1 MLSEEKCFEEAFT
14 LARKALSIGEVP
26 VGCVLLYENVIIGRG
41 HNRVNFYKNA
51 CRHAEMEAF
60 DEAFLWC
67 KANCF
72 SFNDVFLKTTLF
84 VTCEP
89 CMMCAALI
97 CKMQLK
103 RVVYGCPNDRFGGFG
118 SVLDVKETFGHTF
131 PSEIVANYR
140 KDESVKLLQIFYES
154 GNPNAPEPKAKRKK
168 NTRAINKVLMDN
180 EAVLNSVPE
189 KDVLQCVSAMHDP
202 HHRCMNPPSP
212 LITKRERRP
221 SLCERAAS
229 GPVHYGRVRY
239 FCRERGHGYI
249 TPLDQ
254 NPAGEDIFVHI
265 SDVEGDYAP
274 HDGDEVT
281 YKLCPI
287 PPKFEK
293 MQAVHVVL
301 RNLVAG
307 VKHERWDQP
316 ISHPC
321 HTPDSHP

>member
-1 MLSEEKCFEEAFT
+1 MLGEEKYFEEAFT

-26 VGCVLLYENVIIGRG
+26 VGCVLVYENVIIGRG

-67 KANCF
+67 KTNCL
-72 SFNDVFLKTTLF
+72 SFDDVFLKTTLF

-97 CKMQLK
+97 CKMKLK

-131 PSEIVANYR
+131 PSEIVANCR
-140 KDESVKLLQIFYES
+140 KDESVELLQIFYEN
-154 GNPNAPEPKAKRKK
+154 G
-168 NTRAINKVLMDN
+168 AINKVIMDN

-189 KDVLQCVSAMHDP
+189 KDVLQCVSAMQDP

-212 LITKRERRP
+212 LITKRDRRP
-221 SLCERAAS
+221 SLCERAAL
-229 GPVHYGRVRY
+229 GPVHHGRVRY

-254 NPAGEDIFVHI
+254 QGGEDIFVHI

-301 RNLVAG
+301 RNLVPG

-321 HTPDSHP
+321 HAADSSHP